1 MATNKTFESFLKNL
15 FKIKTINILYVLLL
29 VALFLIGYLLAQV
42 QNLKKGTTA
51 QLGAQPQQQAQQQPQ
66 VPQGKVDVKN
76 GNYPALGDS
85 SAKVTIVEFADFQC
99 PFCDRLQ
106 KDSFP
111 SIKKDYIDTGKVQ
124 YYYRNYAFLGQESTW
139 AAEAASCANEQGKF
153 WEYHDYLFNHQGQEN
168 GGTFSKDNL
177 KKFAA
182 DLGLDSGKF
191 NNCLDTDKYKSAV
204 EQDTSQGQQAGVNG
218 TPALFVN
225 GNIIVGAVPY
235 TQIKAAIDKELASK

>member
-99 PFCDRLQ
+99 PFCEQ
-106 KDSFP
+106 WFKNVEGQI
-111 SIKKDYIDTGKVQ
+111 IKNYVDTGKAKFAF
-124 YYYRNYAFLGQESTW
+124 RNYAFLGQDSVT
-139 AAEAASCANEQGKF
+139 AAEGAYCANEQGKF
-153 WEYHDYLFNHQGQEN
+153 WQYHDYLYNHQGQEN
-168 GGTFSKDNL
+168 SGWISKANL
-177 KKFAA
+177 
-182 DLGLDSGKF
+182 
-191 NNCLDTDKYKSAV
+191 
-204 EQDTSQGQQAGVNG
+204 EQ
-218 TPALFVN
+218 
-225 GNIIVGAVPY
+225 
-235 TQIKAAIDKELASK
+235 